1 MRLNSTG
8 KNPCGPLAGIRD
20 RDRRPCEGSSKASAA
35 QPVVS
40 ARAAS
45 RGLFPVRT
53 RRGAQTRGA
62 DVRSSR
68 SNLPY
73 TLCAMPEYG
82 PALVTR
88 GCAMIFGSSG
98 QYVKLL
104 YTSHVTWRSTPMGI
118 DRSNLSRR
126 TILFFFTLL
135 IMRGSASPAT
145 IEDYAR
151 ELARKVAASFPVGGH
166 LSLEVRNLSSLGAN
180 DVSVIELTLANE
192 LRDQAAPSP
201 QNGTDVVNVRV
212 TLSESIKSFV
222 WAAETDRD
230 GSAQILLLAVP
241 RSSSNRIVS
250 SAMPVTL
257 RSEKFWEG
265 SQPILD
271 AIPAKAANGDPFVM
285 LLAPDGI
292 QIRNVGSDDVSIVPI
307 PVDLRTP
314 RDPAGRLEQTD
325 NGILF
330 KSRSQVCR
338 IDIDAN
344 ALVACSR
351 TDGPPS
357 GRVFEKLEVGVPGP
371 THVERGSQVIAVVS
385 SCGAERLFLTTGT
398 GDYTQSDAIQA
409 FESTAVNG
417 VFVEKRLSDFLHLPG
432 PVMALQFD
440 EVTPRAIVRNLQ
452 TGNYEAYHISITCAD
467 Q

>member
-20 RDRRPCEGSSKASAA
+20 RDRRPCEGSSEASAT

-40 ARAAS
+40 ARTAS
-45 RGLFPVRT
+45 RGLFPVRA

-62 DVRSSR
+62 DVRSPR
-68 SNLPY
+68 PNLPY
-73 TLCAMPEYG
+73 THCAMPEEASAI
-82 PALVTR
+82 PAH
-88 GCAMIFGSSG
+88 GCAMIFGSSR
-98 QYVKLL
+98 QYVSVLCA
-104 YTSHVTWRSTPMGI
+104 SHVAWRSTPMGI
-118 DRSNLSRR
+118 DRFNLSRR

-135 IMRGSASPAT
+135 IMPGVANSAT

-151 ELARKVAASFPVGGH
+151 ELAHKVAASFPAGGH
-166 LSLEVRNLSSLGAN
+166 LSLEVRNLSSLGTN
-180 DVSVIELTLANE
+180 DVSVIERTLTNE

-212 TLSESIKSFV
+212 TLSESFKNFV

-230 GSAQILLLAVP
+230 GSAQIFLLAVP
-241 RSSSNRIVS
+241 RSSSDRTVS
-250 SAMPVTL
+250 NAMPMTL

-265 SQPILD
+265 SQRILD
-271 AIPAKAANGDPFVM
+271 AIPAKAANGDPLVM
-285 LLAPDGI
+285 VLAPDGI
-292 QIRNVGSDDVSIVPI
+292 QIRNVVSDDVSIVPI
-307 PVDLRTP
+307 PVDLRTS
-314 RDPAGRLEQTD
+314 RDPAGGLEQTD
-325 NGILF
+325 NGILL

-357 GRVFEKLEVGVPGP
+357 GRVFEKLEFGDPGP

-385 SCGAERLFLTTGT
+385 SCGAGRAFLTAGT
-398 GDYTQSDAIQA
+398 GDYTQSDTIQA
-409 FESTAVNG
+409 FESTSVNG
-417 VFVEKRLSDFLHLPG
+417 VFVEKKLSDFLHLPG

-440 EVTPRAIVRNLQ
+440 ETTPRAIVRNLQ
-452 TGNYEAYHISITCAD
+452 TGNYEAYHISITCAG